1 MRINY
6 ERIVHYVFHH
16 HISIIVVAALIS
28 VGLGYFAA
36 QLRIKADTA
45 DLLPDDY
52 VSVRELNRIKE
63 RVGGTSPLMIIVTA
77 DDLNDAVHSMQALAD
92 SIEGSP
98 LISAVIRQRNF
109 EFLSQNRLL
118 FMDTQDLQEL
128 HDRVEDHIEFE
139 KLKRSPLYFSLDDDE
154 EEEGGLDFDDIEE
167 KYSDFERSGLERDY
181 YLTDEKN
188 GVILRVYPT
197 GVITDRTFTKA
208 LFAFLDDEI
217 AKVPAAPSVQ
227 FDKVGSFKNA
237 SNQYKV
243 VVDDLKSTALYAFLG
258 VLVLISLHF
267 RQLLSPL
274 FVIVPLLM
282 SLSWTFGLT
291 KLFIGNL
298 NQITVCLFAIL
309 FGLGI
314 DFGIH
319 IFARYREARR
329 RGKSTEDAL
338 VETVCHTG
346 SALTTTAVTTAVAFF
361 SLLFSDFK
369 GFSEFGLIIGMGI
382 LFSLV
387 AMLIICPAFIVL
399 AERFHVIR
407 LQQLTVPEHLLRRG
421 RYPLPVLTLAL
432 AVLATGFSVYHFGH
446 WEAGKFV
453 SDLEFEYDFKKLRP
467 EIPHTG
473 PRASVPEEL
482 KESRS
487 PAIVLTES
495 REQAEEVVATVRAL
509 KEANGDSSTI
519 RSVKSVYSALPAD
532 QDHKL
537 ELIASLRALI
547 DDDEDLLSAEDRGRA
562 DSLRQYLDVRALQL
576 EDLPVDLTKSF
587 SSKEGDILNFVM
599 INASV
604 PLRDGRNAIR
614 FAAEVQT
621 IVTPSGDTFHASSSH
636 IIFAEMLVLML
647 DDAVIAVIVT
657 LLVVSLVL
665 LIDLRSIAGTILVL
679 VPLLSALSL
688 VVGFMYMFDFKV
700 NIYNMVAFPTIIGM
714 GIDNA
719 VHVYHRYREAGP
731 GSLRLVLRTTG
742 WALVATTL
750 TTMVGF
756 AGLVPASHPALYWI
770 GTVSL
775 IGLGCCFITAVTLL
789 PALLQILERIR
800 GTGRDASAAVAASTK
815 KPIER

>member
-6 ERIVHYVFHH
+6 ERIVHYVYHH
-16 HISIIVVAALIS
+16 HLGIIVFAALMS
-28 VGLGYFAA
+28 AGLGYFAA

-77 DDLNDAVHSMQALAD
+77 DDLDDAVEAMHALAD
-92 SIEGSP
+92 SIEGSE
-98 LISAVIRQRNF
+98 LINAVIRKRNF
-109 EFLSQNRLL
+109 EFLSRNRLL
-118 FMDTQDLQEL
+118 FMKTEDLQDL
-128 HDRVEDHIEFE
+128 HDRVEDHIELE
-139 KLKRSPLYFSLDDDE
+139 KLKRSPLYFALDDEDE
-154 EEEGGLDFDDIEE
+154 ETGLDFDDIEQ
-167 KYSDFERSGLERDY
+167 KYSDYEKSGLERDY
-181 YLTDEKN
+181 FLTDEKN
-188 GVILRVYPT
+188 GVILRIYPT
-197 GVITDRTFTKA
+197 GVITDRAFTKA
-208 LFAFLDDEI
+208 LFAYLDGEI
-217 AKVPAAPSVQ
+217 AKLSTAPSVE

-237 SNQYKV
+237 SHQYKV

-274 FVIVPLLM
+274 FVILPLLM

-291 KLFIGNL
+291 KLVIGNL

-329 RGKSTEDAL
+329 RGMATEDAL

-387 AMLIICPAFIVL
+387 AMLVICPAFIVL

-407 LQQLTVPEHLLRRG
+407 LQQKSVPEHLLRRG
-421 RYPLPVLTLAL
+421 RYPLPMLTLAL
-432 AVLATGFSVYHFGH
+432 GILVTGYSVYHFGH
-446 WEAGKFV
+446 WENGRFV

-467 EIPHTG
+467 EIPNTG
-473 PRASVPEEL
+473 PQASVPQEL

-495 REQAEEVVATVRAL
+495 RAEAEEVVATVRAL

-519 RSVKSVYSALPAD
+519 RSVKSVYSALPPD
-532 QDHKL
+532 QDRKL
-537 ELIASLRALI
+537 ELIAGMRTLI
-547 DDDEDLLSAEDRGRA
+547 DANEDLLSDDDRERA
-562 DSLRQYLDVRALQL
+562 DSLRQYLDVRELQL

-604 PLRDGRNAIR
+604 ALRDGRNAIR
-614 FAAEVQT
+614 FADEVQT
-621 IVTPSGDTFHASSSH
+621 IVTPSGNTFHASSSH

-647 DDAVIAVIVT
+647 DDAVKAVAVT

-665 LIDLRSIAGTILVL
+665 LIDLRSAAGTILVL
-679 VPLLSALSL
+679 VPLLSAVSL
-688 VVGFMYMFDFKV
+688 VVGFMYLLDFKV

-742 WALVATTL
+742 LALVATTL

-775 IGLGCCFITAVTLL
+775 IGLACCFITAVTLL
-789 PALLQILERIR
+789 PALLQLLERVR
-800 GTGRDASAAVAASTK
+800 GGRDTDRSPELANK
-815 KPIER
+815 

>member
-6 ERIVHYVFHH
+6 ERIVHYVYHH
-16 HISIIVVAALIS
+16 HISIIVIATLLS

-52 VSVRELNRIKE
+52 TSVRELNRIKE
-63 RVGGTSPLMIIVTA
+63 RVGGTSPLMVIVTA
-77 DDLNDAVHSMQALAD
+77 DDLNDAVEAMQALAD
-92 SIEGSP
+92 SLESSP
-98 LISAVIRQRNF
+98 LVSSIIRQRNF
-109 EFLSQNRLL
+109 EFLSHNRLL
-118 FMDTQDLQEL
+118 FMDTADLQEV
-128 HDRVEDHIEFE
+128 HDRVADHIELE
-139 KLKRSPLYFSLDDDE
+139 KLKRSPLYFSLDDE
-154 EEEGGLDFDDIEE
+154 EDEGGLDFEDIED
-167 KYSDFERSGLERDY
+167 KYSDLEKSGLERDY
-181 YLTDEKN
+181 FLTDEKN

-197 GVITDRTFTKA
+197 GVITDRTFTKR
-208 LFAFLDDEI
+208 LFALLNTQI
-217 AKVPAAPSVQ
+217 ANVRAAPSVE
-227 FDKVGSFKNA
+227 FNPVGSFKNA
-237 SNQYKV
+237 SNQYRIV
-243 VVDDLKSTALYAFLG
+243 VEDLKSTALYAFIG
-258 VLVLISLHF
+258 VLVLISVHF

-274 FVIVPLLM
+274 FVILPLLM

-291 KLFIGNL
+291 KLVIGNL

-329 RGKSTEDAL
+329 RGKGTEDAL
-338 VETVCHTG
+338 VETVCLTG

-369 GFSEFGLIIGMGI
+369 GFSEFGFIIGMGI

-387 AMLIICPAFIVL
+387 AMLVVCPAFIVL

-407 LQQLTVPEHLLRRG
+407 LQQRSVPEHLLRRG
-421 RYPLPVLTLAL
+421 RYPLPALTLAL
-432 AVLATGFSVYHFGH
+432 GLLATGYSVYHFGS
-446 WEAGKFV
+446 WKDGEFV
-453 SDLEFEYDFKKLRP
+453 SDLGFEYDFKKLRP
-467 EIPHTG
+467 EIPSTG
-473 PRASVPEEL
+473 PQASIPKEL

-495 REQAEEVVATVRAL
+495 RQEAEEVVATVKARKA
-509 KEANGDSSTI
+509 ARGDSSTI
-519 RSVKSVYSALPAD
+519 QSVKSVYSALPA
-532 QDHKL
+532 QQERKL
-537 ELIASLRALI
+537 ELIASIRTLI
-547 DDDEDLLSAEDRGRA
+547 DDNEDLLSDEDRTRA
-562 DSLRQYLDVRALQL
+562 DSLRQYLDVRELQL
-576 EDLPVDLTKSF
+576 EDLPVELTKSF

-604 PLRDGRNAIR
+604 ALRDGRNAIR
-614 FAAEVQT
+614 FAEEVQT
-621 IVTPSGDTFHASSSH
+621 IETPSGATFHASSSH

-647 DDAVIAVIVT
+647 DDSIKAVILT
-657 LLVVSLVL
+657 LLVVSAVL
-665 LIDLRSIAGTILVL
+665 MIDLRSASGTLLVL
-679 VPLLSALSL
+679 IPLLSAVSL
-688 VVGFMYMFDFKV
+688 VVGIMYILEFKV

-719 VHVYHRYREAGP
+719 VHVYHRYRESGP

-742 WALVATTL
+742 LALVATTL

-770 GTVSL
+770 GMVSL
-775 IGLGCCFITAVTLL
+775 IGLACCFVTAVTLL
-789 PALLQILERIR
+789 PALLQIIEWAR
-800 GTGRDASAAVAASTK
+800 GGGAEQSAAPAPTK
-815 KPIER
+815 KPIEP